1 MISVKVIDMYA
12 DLLPHPRSIDLRDGA
27 CVPGELTRGVVCGL
41 SELNLELLAEELPGI
56 DLCSAAGDGFTAV
69 LSRGEEGGSV
79 DAEPPDQEQGFLLRV
94 ETGCVVV
101 AGRDAAGLWYGLQTW
116 LQLVQLADGGAV
128 PAAEVSDWPAIRY
141 RGIHLDLKGYQPRF
155 ERLLEMLRLLSRFR
169 INAVLLE
176 VEDKYAYSCAPEVGV
191 SGAFTA
197 QQFRR
202 LGEVAA
208 ALSIQIIPK
217 LQCLG
222 HVDYMLRHER
232 YRHLRENGHPFQF
245 CPRNEEGMALWRDM
259 AGELCEC
266 FSGHEF
272 FHVGADET
280 GNLGECPVC
289 REHSKA
295 SSYVHRVQQSL
306 DVVTQA
312 GRQPIMWEDIL
323 RNLHG
328 NLDETELERTW
339 VLGDEAVLMYWAY
352 GYGGRDNTF
361 GLLSRYLERDMR
373 VWGASGFSG
382 CGPSWTQNIPVLRE
396 RALNIAAWTK
406 SAVENRLE
414 GVVATG
420 WTRIASADPP
430 AEAPESCWFT
440 MLYAAES
447 TWRGEERGLEA
458 FCRVAS
464 RALFGTDISPWY
476 GAYLLSME
484 AGDLPADAA
493 VAGVARQAE
502 RFSLLRAGAALDRHD
517 LTRETLV
524 QTLQQYHGRLGVR
537 MPDYRIGLVR
547 GRVREFGASLEECRR
562 ALESALD
569 AFYEPVS
576 VAEVIASRC
585 GRDEELLEE
594 ATRLIEE
601 TEQE

>member
-1 MISVKVIDMYA
+1 MYA
-12 DLLPHPRSIDLRDGA
+12 NLLPLPRSMSPRDGA
-27 CVPGELTRGVVCGL
+27 CVPNELTRGVVCGL
-41 SELNLELLAEELPGI
+41 TELSLELLAEELPRVDFRATPG
-56 DLCSAAGDGFTAV
+56 GTFTAV
-69 LSRGEEGGSV
+69 LSREADSAPV
-79 DAEPPDQEQGFLLRV
+79 DGEPPDQEQGFLLRV
-94 ETGCVVV
+94 EPQRVVV
-101 AGRDAAGLWYGLQTW
+101 IGRDAAGLWYGLQTW
-116 LQLVQLADGGAV
+116 LQLVQLAAGAAV
-128 PAAEVSDWPAIRY
+128 PAAEIRDWPAIRY

-191 SGAFTA
+191 PGAFTA
-197 QQFRR
+197 PQFHR

-222 HVDYMLRHER
+222 HVDYLLRHER
-232 YRHLRENGHPFQF
+232 YRNLRENGHPFQF

-266 FSGHEF
+266 FPGHRF
-272 FHVGADET
+272 FHVGADES

-289 REHSKA
+289 REYSKA

-312 GRQPIMWEDIL
+312 GRQPIMWDDIL

-328 NLDETELERTW
+328 NLDQAELERTW

-352 GYGGRDNTF
+352 GYGGQDNAF
-361 GLLSRYLERDMR
+361 GLLPRYLERDLQ

-382 CGPSWTQNIPVLRE
+382 CGPSWTQNIPVLQE

-406 SAVENRLE
+406 TAVEQRLE

-430 AEAPESCWFT
+430 AEAPELCWFP

-447 TWRGEERGLEA
+447 TWCGEGRALDA

-464 RALFGTDISPWY
+464 RAVFGTDISPWY
-476 GAYLLSME
+476 GAYLMSME
-484 AGDLPADAA
+484 ADDLPTDRPGCEVTHQTERFVLLQAAAA
-493 VAGVARQAE
+493 VDGH
-502 RFSLLRAGAALDRHD
+502 DRK
-517 LTRETLV
+517 REVLA
-524 QTLQQYHGRLGVR
+524 QTLQQYHGRLGAR
-537 MPDYRIGLVR
+537 MPDYRIGMVR
-547 GRVREFGASLEECRR
+547 GRMRELSASLEACRCALER
-562 ALESALD
+562 ALG
-569 AFYEPVS
+569 AFYEEAS
-576 VAEVIASRC
+576 VAEVITSRF
-585 GRDEELLEE
+585 GRDDQLLAE
-594 ATRLIEE
+594 ATRLMDA